1 MILFVYIVF
10 IILVLVGLGWLKH
23 KISQWSLTR
32 VFKGVFNDSPI
43 QKPTLRIGSS
53 YSWPTFDIT
62 FSTKEDLEFAET
74 SGLIKQFKNKIRT
87 RYTKDFD
94 PDRAIYYTYVGHV
107 PSWTTFV
114 DDRKNDTGDDKD

>member
-1 MILFVYIVF
+1 MILVVYIVL

-23 KISQWSLTR
+23 KINQWSLMR
-32 VFKGVFNDSPI
+32 VFKSVFNDSRI
-43 QKPTLRIGSS
+43 QKSTLRIGSS

-62 FSTKEDLEFAET
+62 FSTREDLEFAET

-94 PDRAIYYTYVGHV
+94 PDRAIYCTYIGHV
-107 PSWTTFV
+107 PSWTTIAYEKV
-114 DDRKNDTGDDKD
+114 NDKSEDKI